1 MTSNW
6 AQSKSGLFT
15 PADILSSLDG
25 LPIPSTEAPLFQF
38 LLGHLTTEWSMKNW
52 ETVWN
57 SPIYDD
63 VSNVWS
69 VTMEGID
76 ILKAEGFA
84 KTSKGVVVSQMMA
97 RGLSLA
103 RTACWAM
110 AVGSPMDALAC
121 YRMIYDRAL
130 TLQFLDKNGQ
140 YQEFEKYCWAEVFF
154 WLSDGASLQLWR
166 KQATRKEIQSHKD
179 RQTKIRQKYFGGVV
193 PREAWYILGS
203 SKLGGVGGRIF
214 APSART
220 ARAKEQR
227 ASKGHET
234 AVRAREQ
241 GCSSQD
247 RGYGGDGG
255 TRLVRRL
262 ERMHGPHSYG
272 PDFSD
277 CIRSIPLSEYGIPS
291 EKDRQTS
298 PSATA
303 REPKI

>member
-193 PREAWYILGS
+193 PGKPGTYWDPPNSEELVEGFSLHPLGLPEPKNSELLKAMKRLYELGS
-203 SKLGGVGGRIF
+203 KAVHPRIGDMVETEELGWSGDSKECMDLILMALTSLTAFGLSRF
-214 APSART
+214 PSTEFLARKI
-220 ARAKEQR
+220 ADLAISH
-227 ASKGHET
+227 SKRT
-234 AVRAREQ
+234 
-241 GCSSQD
+241 
-247 RGYGGDGG
+247 
-255 TRLVRRL
+255 
-262 ERMHGPHSYG
+262 
-272 PDFSD
+272 
-277 CIRSIPLSEYGIPS
+277 
-291 EKDRQTS
+291 
-298 PSATA
+298 
-303 REPKI
+303 